1 MEVEDLQRIQDY
13 NEYDLLFEIIDVL
26 KNNTNNAEE
35 TLKGNKAAAV
45 RLRKGMQDI
54 RFLCEVI
61 RSKIQTR
68 KGTSLGSKKENLVE
82 EKLQQ
87 ALEKREADEGEL

>member
-1 MEVEDLQRIQDY
+1 MEVEDLRRIQNY
-13 NEYDLLFEIIDVL
+13 NEYDLLFEIIDIAN
-26 KNNTNNAEE
+26 NNTNNAEE
-35 TLKGNKAAAV
+35 TLRNNKAAAV

-61 RSKIQTR
+61 RNKIQIR
-68 KGTSLGSKKENLVE
+68 RGTSLGNKKENTIE

-87 ALEKREADEGEL
+87 ALEKRETDEGEL

>member
-1 MEVEDLQRIQDY
+1 MEVEDLQKIQDY
-13 NEYDLLFEIIDVL
+13 NEYDLLFEIIDIA

-35 TLKGNKAAAV
+35 TLKNNKAAAV

-61 RSKIQTR
+61 RGKIQIR
-68 KGTSLGSKKENLVE
+68 RGTSLGSKKENIIQ
-82 EKLQQ
+82 EKLQR
-87 ALEKREADEGEL
+87 ALEKREVDEGEL